1 MTNSDQM
8 VVSRFGGFKVL
19 IIMTNLVQK
28 VIMLRHEMVITD
40 IIEFSKLFLINLMP
54 LTTNLNGHTTITSIL
69 GVHLSN
75 SAYMSTSR
83 CHQCLHV
90 NI

>member
-19 IIMTNLVQK
+19 ILMTNLVQK

-40 IIEFSKLFLINLMP
+40 IIEFTTLFLIDFMP
-54 LTTNLNGHTTITSIL
+54 IMTNLNGHTTITS
-69 GVHLSN
+69 V
-75 SAYMSTSR
+75 TR
-83 CHQCLHV
+83 CPPQQFCLCV
-90 NI
+90 NV

>member
-19 IIMTNLVQK
+19 ILMTNLVQK

-40 IIEFSKLFLINLMP
+40 IIEFSILFLIDFMQI
-54 LTTNLNGHTTITSIL
+54 TTNLNGHTTITS
-69 GVHLSN
+69 VTTHP
-75 SAYMSTSR
+75 R
-83 CHQCLHV
+83 
-90 NI
+90 